1 LNQGYAEAYANRGK
15 SLNLLKRYEEAS
27 AAYDKA
33 LTIKPDSVEAW
44 LGRGNI
50 YAELKHYDEA
60 LAAYT
65 KALSI
70 KSDLE
75 NAWIGRG
82 NALTE
87 LKRYDEAL
95 AAYDRALSL
104 NPDSPGIESK
114 LNVCDWSNFRSECE
128 HLALG
133 AKNNKAN
140 TDPFSLT
147 AISESRED
155 QLKCAKLW
163 IGEKY
168 RASSK
173 PLWNGESY
181 NHNRVRVGYV
191 SADFRQHAVSYLIAG
206 MFECHDKRQ
215 FEITAISIGPDDGSE
230 LRNRVKNAFDD
241 FVDGSLLSDDEIAH
255 QIKQKESDNLVD
267 VNGFTRDA
275 RTGIFA
281 LRAAPIQVNYLGY
294 PGTMGAN
301 YIDYI
306 IADRTL
312 VPQSHQQDYSEKI
325 VYLPHC
331 YQVNDAKRA
340 ISEKVFSREEMGLP
354 RDGFVF
360 CCFNNSFKSLPEVFD
375 CWMRI
380 VKKVQ
385 EAFRGSWKLMKPRL
399 AI

>member
-1 LNQGYAEAYANRGK
+1 LDWSRQCIDGIE
-15 SLNLLKRYEEAS
+15 
-27 AAYDKA
+27 
-33 LTIKPDSVEAW
+33 
-44 LGRGNI
+44 
-50 YAELKHYDEA
+50 
-60 LAAYT
+60 
-65 KALSI
+65 
-70 KSDLE
+70 
-75 NAWIGRG
+75 
-82 NALTE
+82 
-87 LKRYDEAL
+87 RYDEAL

-104 NPDSPGIESK
+104 NPDSPGIESLRLLCK

-340 ISEKVFSREEMGLP
+340 ISEKRFLAKRWGCHAMVLYFVASTTVLKSCLRYLIVGCGL
-354 RDGFVF
+354 
-360 CCFNNSFKSLPEVFD
+360 S
-375 CWMRI
+375 
-380 VKKVQ
+380 KKYK
-385 EAFRGSWKLMKPRL
+385 EAFCGSWKLMKPRL